1 MKTVK
6 VNPLRIYKVTDEVIE
21 STKQNVHPET
31 DPRKTIKEVIK
42 SIKRTGSGHFIVIN
56 PNTKELFS
64 IIPII
69 DNEQFFVSAFPDPI
83 QIYYSMAFMNYQFS
97 LQTRKNIIFQ
107 RKQNGNLNFISSYLY
122 NCHLQYKIST
132 VIFLHSTVE
141 AFINYIM
148 PEEFIYIQEYQ
159 GSKSDKF
166 LKQLKEYN
174 KEQSEKYVLFKEKLS
189 KMLFQLTKID
199 FKLQHKKI
207 YDKLLNLNLL
217 RNDLIHLRSVKTNNQ
232 EHFHKVF
239 EKVIDVDLK
248 QYIDCVRNFINIL
261 KPGFIVFDEINSSK
275 QQKFKFNFESHK
287 AFKTDISI
295 FLKILDVPTQKVVLE
310 IPKSNDKSFQMTLN
324 WIMQNL
330 DVLANDQLIYF
341 PTIND
346 RSKNK
351 ITIEIIKTEKK
362 IGEKN
367 TL

>member
-1 MKTVK
+1 
-6 VNPLRIYKVTDEVIE
+6 
-21 STKQNVHPET
+21 
-31 DPRKTIKEVIK
+31 
-42 SIKRTGSGHFIVIN
+42 
-56 PNTKELFS
+56 
-64 IIPII
+64 
-69 DNEQFFVSAFPDPI
+69 
-83 QIYYSMAFMNYQFS
+83 
-97 LQTRKNIIFQ
+97 
-107 RKQNGNLNFISSYLY
+107 
-122 NCHLQYKIST
+122 
-132 VIFLHSTVE
+132 
-141 AFINYIM
+141 
-148 PEEFIYIQEYQ
+148 
-159 GSKSDKF
+159 
-166 LKQLKEYN
+166 
-174 KEQSEKYVLFKEKLS
+174 
-189 KMLFQLTKID
+189 
-199 FKLQHKKI
+199 
-207 YDKLLNLNLL
+207 DKLLNLNLL